1 MLTKDI
7 NSKLRIDWREKAI
20 HKVNKP
26 PRYVESNCYWKQN
39 DTAKQLTVRTY
50 DNRIST
56 NLKSKAEP

>member
-26 PRYVESNCYWKQN
+26 PRYVESNCYWK
-39 DTAKQLTVRTY
+39 
-50 DNRIST
+50 
-56 NLKSKAEP
+56 